1 MEEKIN
7 EASGEIKKY
16 FDNLPLI
23 DKKDIEEFNFF
34 ESCLYLEKL
43 NLLDSLTSREGED
56 NEWSSCY

>member
-56 NEWSSCY
+56 NE

>member
-1 MEEKIN
+1 MNNKIT

-23 DKKDIEEFNFF
+23 DEKDIKDFNFF

-43 NLLDSLTSREGED
+43 NLLDNLTSREGED
-56 NEWSSCY
+56 NE

>member
-1 MEEKIN
+1 MDEKIN

-23 DKKDIEEFNFF
+23 DEKDIKDFNFF

-56 NEWSSCY
+56 NE